1 MEKKYLYNLLI
12 VGLCL
17 VLGACNGYLDE
28 IPQNK
33 QKLSTTDDYD
43 QLLNNAYLTKVVLPY
58 IDVLTDDMDYIAA
71 DRDPGYANSS
81 DTYLG
86 AHLWDNSIE
95 TTMPNGDEAFE
106 NFYNSIFNTNVVIEN
121 IDHAVGD
128 VLDETVVRQTR
139 NHIKGEAY
147 ALRAFRYF
155 YLVNMYGAPYEN
167 ADQAKNAMGV
177 PINKEIS
184 ILDKIYVRERLQTVY
199 DLIEEDLKSALDN
212 FNKGEVK
219 NTIFRPNKDVARLF
233 LSRAYLFQKKYDKV
247 ITVCDDM
254 IKETVKMI
262 VPLEEMKTY
271 TEYSSG
277 VPLYNKNS
285 HSLLYTCWARDAMSG
300 FNSGYWYGKYAIS
313 DDLKKQYGV
322 NDVRPKVFFDYYGVK
337 PIKYTDYG
345 GCYGMC
351 YRIEEIYF
359 NRAEAYIESGDYELG
374 MKDVNRIYSQ
384 RIDDV
389 NVSLSASDV
398 ENARKLFRQ
407 EKRREL
413 CFETIRWFDIR
424 RWGLAVEHDYKD
436 INDPSMYQT
445 YVLEANSPN
454 YILPLPLDIQR
465 RNDKIEKPERVEAK
479 LKN

>member
-1 MEKKYLYNLLI
+1 SCDSFLEYKDKDQVIPSTLEHYNELIYGELITKSSSSVCYNLHF
-12 VGLCL
+12 
-17 VLGACNGYLDE
+17 
-28 IPQNK
+28 
-33 QKLSTTDDYD
+33 
-43 QLLNNAYLTKVVLPY
+43 
-58 IDVLTDDMDYIAA
+58 LTDDIGDQVPSGYSEGD
-71 DRDPGYANSS
+71 DREN
-81 DTYLG
+81 YLSWYTW
-86 AHLWDNSIE
+86 AREPQISKK
-95 TTMPNGDEAFE
+95 GDETIDPAWEF
-106 NFYNSIFNTNVVIEN
+106 FYHQILMCNIIEE
-121 IDHAVGD
+121 D
-128 VLDETVVRQTR
+128 VKALEEDTEGVKYRLL
-139 NHIKGEAY
+139 GEVQCIRGMA
-147 ALRAFRYF
+147 YF

>member
-1 MEKKYLYNLLI
+1 MKILIYIIPLFLCITSCDSFLEYKDKDQVIPSTLEHYNELIYGELITKSSSSVCYNLHF
-12 VGLCL
+12 
-17 VLGACNGYLDE
+17 
-28 IPQNK
+28 
-33 QKLSTTDDYD
+33 
-43 QLLNNAYLTKVVLPY
+43 
-58 IDVLTDDMDYIAA
+58 LTDDIGDQVPSGYSEGD
-71 DRDPGYANSS
+71 DRENYLSWYTWAREPQISKKGVETIDPAWEFFYHQILMCNIIEEDVKALEE
-81 DTYLG
+81 DTEGVKYRLLG
-86 AHLWDNSIE
+86 EVQCIRGMA
-95 TTMPNGDEAFE
+95 
-106 NFYNSIFNTNVVIEN
+106 
-121 IDHAVGD
+121 
-128 VLDETVVRQTR
+128 
-139 NHIKGEAY
+139 
-147 ALRAFRYF
+147 YF

-167 ADQAKNAMGV
+167 AEQAKNAMGV

-285 HSLLYTCWARDAMSG
+285 HSLLYTCWTRDAMSG

-313 DDLKKQYGV
+313 DDLKKQYGA

-359 NRAEAYIESGDYELG
+359 NRAEAYIESGDYKSG

-398 ENARKLFRQ
+398 EDARKLFRQ

-445 YVLEANSPN
+445 YILEANSPN